1 MDLNSSMSAHA
12 AWRVFLHTHR
22 HFALV
27 FLLASAAWLIT
38 TIRCAAAP
46 PQTIPGLPGG
56 VSTEAMENQFVE
68 WIVAGHV
75 TTLEGT
81 PIPSAEVRM
90 EVEGQPYKS
99 LKTNL
104 QGEFDTSYRLTL
116 DRYSHL
122 SVRVNAAKSGYYPG
136 YEMTEYAANGKTWV
150 INVILREKSA
160 APVEPALANVV
171 TALAPKLL
179 EAAGK
184 DQEIDSRRKE
194 FRAGTEKLMN
204 GRNSFAALHDLQK
217 VVARWPNCAECR
229 ALLGLAQIEAGSWA
243 SALREINQAATLVM
257 NRPKENKQAA
267 PLVLAGVTEEWRA
280 KPDRAAAFF
289 SQALAVEPANA
300 LALEEVGRALLA
312 SNQSQRA
319 IPYLEK
325 ALQSGA
331 SEEVRLMLARA
342 QFLVGKDEDA
352 RAELTRFRADGG
364 RKGGSSATRLAYADL
379 DQQLKLTERS
389 NIVPVVSQPLPE
401 LVKVL
406 PELGGLE
413 AAADQQELPEI
424 LRKTGENV
432 ESFFRTIPNT
442 ISHEEV
448 QEQRLDKK
456 GKPEKS
462 MQQSFQYLLLM
473 KEVKDD
479 VGVEEYRGDSQGRM
493 LTVEDPEG
501 YFMLTRGFTSLS
513 LVFYPAF
520 QASSKFRFLGRQS
533 IQGRKTVVMAFAQT
547 PMDSRLL
554 EHFNSG
560 AITVLVLQQGV
571 AWFDAESFQLLRMR
585 TELLKVPPEI
595 DLERQTTDVTYDKV
609 QFKEEPSPV
618 WLPREVAVTVA
629 FKDRQWHNLHRYSDF
644 RLFQV
649 KASEHI
655 RDPNLTPQTTAAPD

>member
-1 MDLNSSMSAHA
+1 MDLDSSVSAHA
-12 AWRVFLHTHR
+12 AWRAFLRTHR

-38 TIRCAAAP
+38 TIRGAATP
-46 PQTIPGLPGG
+46 QQTIPGLPGG
-56 VSTEAMENQFVE
+56 MSTESMENQFVE
-68 WIVAGHV
+68 WIVAGRV
-75 TTLEGT
+75 TTLGGT
-81 PIPSAEVRM
+81 PIPSAEVRV
-90 EVEGQPYKS
+90 EVEGQPYKP
-99 LKTNL
+99 LRTNL
-104 QGEFDTSYRLTL
+104 QGEFGTSYRLNI
-116 DRYSHL
+116 DRDSRL
-122 SVRVNAAKSGYYPG
+122 SVRVSAAKNGYYPG
-136 YEMTEYAANGKTWV
+136 YEIAEYTADGKTWV
-150 INVILREKSA
+150 IDVILREKSA
-160 APVEPALANVV
+160 VAVEPALANVV
-171 TALAPKLL
+171 TALGPKLL

-194 FRAGTEKLMN
+194 FRAGTGKLMN
-204 GRNSFAALHDLQK
+204 GGNFFAAFHDLQK

-229 ALLGLAQIEAGSWA
+229 ALLGLAQLGAGSWA

-257 NRPKENKQAA
+257 NRPKENRQAA

-280 KPDRAAAFF
+280 KPDRAAGFF
-289 SQALAVEPANA
+289 SQALAAEPANA
-300 LALEEVGRALLA
+300 LALEEMGRALLA

-319 IPYLEK
+319 TPYLEK
-325 ALQSGA
+325 AIQNNA
-331 SEEVRLMLARA
+331 PEEARLMLGRA
-342 QFLVGKDEDA
+342 QFLAGKVEDA

-364 RKGGSSATRLAYADL
+364 REGGSAATRLAYADL
-379 DQQLKLTERS
+379 DQQLKVAERS
-389 NIVPVVSQPLPE
+389 KIVAVVSQPLPE
-401 LVKVL
+401 LQKAL
-406 PELGGLE
+406 PDLEGLE

-432 ESFFRTIPNT
+432 ELFFRTIPNT

-462 MQQSFQYLLLM
+462 LQQSFQYLLFTRKV
-473 KEVKDD
+473 KED
-479 VGVEEYRGDSQGRM
+479 VGVEEYRGDLQGR
-493 LTVEDPEG
+493 LVGVENPDG
-501 YFMLTRGFTSLS
+501 NFMLTRGFTSLS

-520 QASSKFRFLGRQS
+520 QASSKFRLLGRQS
-533 IQGRKTVVMAFAQT
+533 IQGRKTLVMAFAQT
-547 PMDSRLL
+547 PMDPRLL
-554 EHFNSG
+554 EHFNFGS
-560 AITVLVLQQGV
+560 ITVPVLQQGV

-609 QFKEEPSPV
+609 QFKEEPSPI

-629 FKDRQWHNLHRYSDF
+629 CKDRQWHNLHRYSDF

-655 RDPNLTPQTTAAPD
+655 RDPKPTPQATAAPD